1 MTEAIFKIIIQPG
14 SKRLPDRLVLNKK
27 YMKTIL
33 GIFFCCLF
41 FKSNAQVNSKF
52 NLQIDYGL
60 NGNFFVRSY
69 DEIGGPVNKTYLY
82 KKNFLGSIAGAEI
95 SYRLKKKS
103 AISFAYRRSVNSG
116 KKNYEGSI
124 SNTDIHIR
132 DFKLRHINNIYQLGY
147 GHYLGNTGKFKVDLG
162 FVFFYYAQQNIN
174 IENWANYVS
183 IDESN
188 FKNSNSGEGG
198 VFASF
203 QYFKKIDTRFDIGL
217 RVQGYY
223 LISVTTFEAISI
235 TPTLTY
241 HF

>member
-1 MTEAIFKIIIQPG
+1 L
-14 SKRLPDRLVLNKK
+14 LP
-27 YMKTIL
+27 
-33 GIFFCCLF
+33 F

-132 DFKLRHINNIYQLGY
+132 DFKLRHINKIFQLGMDVIWEILVSSKLTWVLY
-147 GHYLGNTGKFKVDLG
+147 LFTMQSKLSTLKIGHVIWQLP
-162 FVFFYYAQQNIN
+162 
-174 IENWANYVS
+174 
-183 IDESN
+183 
-188 FKNSNSGEGG
+188 
-198 VFASF
+198 
-203 QYFKKIDTRFDIGL
+203 KIIIKIPIL
-217 RVQGYY
+217 
-223 LISVTTFEAISI
+223 
-235 TPTLTY
+235 
-241 HF
+241 